1 MMSLGLGAFKTV
13 VPGVRATSPAGK
25 FSFDA
30 CSFHLRVRAQ
40 VPGRSRSSQR
50 RDKVRF

>member
-25 FSFDA
+25 ILFDA
-30 CSFHLRVRAQ
+30 CSFHLRVRKVR
-40 VPGRSRSSQR
+40 VPGSR
-50 RDKVRF
+50 DC